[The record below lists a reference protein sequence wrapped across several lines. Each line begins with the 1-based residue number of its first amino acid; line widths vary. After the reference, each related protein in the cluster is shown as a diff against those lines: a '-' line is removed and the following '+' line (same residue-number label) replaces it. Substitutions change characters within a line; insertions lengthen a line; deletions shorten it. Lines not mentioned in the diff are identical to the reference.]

1 MKAEDTNDLGSMTER
16 SAKRPPNR
24 VEKTPSIK
32 LSTEIRETAGKC
44 ERSSSKDGG
53 KGKVLSEM
61 STGEEGSSSDS
72 DQDSPFPTNGQD
84 LSIAVQASQDWKPTP
99 SLIEHVFVTDVT
111 ANLVT
116 VTVKESPTSVGF
128 FSIRNF

>member
-1 MKAEDTNDLGSMTER
+1 MIQD
-16 SAKRPPNR
+16 
-24 VEKTPSIK
+24 
-32 LSTEIRETAGKC
+32 
-44 ERSSSKDGG
+44 RSSSKDIG
-53 KGKVLSEM
+53 KQVKTLSEM

-72 DQDSPFPTNGQD
+72 DQDSSLPSIKQD
-84 LSIAVQASQDWKPTP
+84 LSVQTGQDWRPTR

-128 FSIRNF
+128 FSIRNY